1 MEQRRN
7 SGNRTSGNRIMK
19 YLIGFN
25 IIAFAITLFVVMVLG
40 YDVETKDKAMILV
53 LMPVFV
59 GLISIGAF
67 LMTEG

>member
-1 MEQRRN
+1 
-7 SGNRTSGNRIMK
+7 MK
-19 YLIGFN
+19 SLIGFN
-25 IIAFAITLFVVMVLG
+25 IVAFAMTLFIVMTFG
-40 YDVETKDKAMILV
+40 YDMETKDKALILV

>member
-1 MEQRRN
+1 
-7 SGNRTSGNRIMK
+7 MK
-19 YLIGFN
+19 FLIGFN
-25 IIAFAITLFVVMVLG
+25 IIAFAITLFVVMTLG
-40 YDVETKDKAMILV
+40 YDMETKDKAMILV

>member
-1 MEQRRN
+1 
-7 SGNRTSGNRIMK
+7 MK
-19 YLIGFN
+19 FLIGFN
-25 IIAFAITLFVVMVLG
+25 IIAFAITLFIVMTLR
-40 YDVETKDKAMILV
+40 YDMETKDKAMILV

>member
-1 MEQRRN
+1 
-7 SGNRTSGNRIMK
+7 MK

-25 IIAFAITLFVVMVLG
+25 IIAFAITLFIVMTLG
-40 YDVETKDKAMILV
+40 YDIETKDKAMILV

>member
-1 MEQRRN
+1 
-7 SGNRTSGNRIMK
+7 MK
-19 YLIGFN
+19 FLIGFN
-25 IIAFAITLFVVMVLG
+25 IIAFAMTLFIVMTLG
-40 YDVETKDKAMILV
+40 YDMETKDKAMILV

>member
-1 MEQRRN
+1 
-7 SGNRTSGNRIMK
+7 MK
-19 YLIGFN
+19 WLIGFN
-25 IIAFAITLFVVMVLG
+25 IMAFAMTLFIVMTFG
-40 YDVETKDKAMILV
+40 YDMETKDKALILV